1 MYSYGQNSGIDER
14 RGYGIDMAKKYF
26 FIAMAV
32 IIMAIFG
39 LTGCANVADSEKKD
53 IIVVGF
59 SQVGS
64 ESSWR
69 VANSESMKKALCEEE
84 GFELIFDDA
93 KQKQENQ
100 YKAIRN
106 FIQQQVDYIVL
117 APITENGWDDV
128 LKEAKQ
134 AGIPV
139 IIVDRQVDVSD
150 DSLYINWVGSD
161 FLQEG
166 KMATEWLE
174 GELEERGRENDEIN
188 ILHVRGTNGATAQ
201 IFRTKGLQDAVDEHI
216 NWNIV
221 SVLDGEYTEALAYE
235 VTKEYLEKIQ
245 DTGET
250 IDVIYSEND
259 NMTFGVLKA
268 LDEAGIEY
276 GGEDGIIIIS
286 FDAVRSSLE
295 RCLVGDINLCVECNP
310 LHGPRVA
317 NLIRSI
323 EAGNTPSKKSYVSDT
338 YFSYDSITQEVI
350 DERAY

>member
-1 MYSYGQNSGIDER
+1 M
-14 RGYGIDMAKKYF
+14 MKKYINRVLAVLLVLGL
-26 FIAMAV
+26 FIMS
-32 IIMAIFG
+32 
-39 LTGCANVADSEKKD
+39 GCANAADSDKKD
-53 IIVVGF
+53 LIVVGF

-69 VANSESMKKALCEEE
+69 VANSESMKKALSEEE

-100 YKAIRN
+100 YKAIRM

-128 LKEAKQ
+128 LAEARQ

-139 IIVDRQVDVSD
+139 IIVDRQVNVADEG
-150 DSLYINWVGSD
+150 LYTTWVGSD

-166 KMATEWLE
+166 KVATDWLDE
-174 GELEERGRENDEIN
+174 ELTKRGKESDTIN
-188 ILHVRGTNGATAQ
+188 ILHVRGTEGATAQ
-201 IFRTKGLQDAVDEHI
+201 IFRTKGLEDAVNDNP
-216 NWNIV
+216 NWNV
-221 SVLDGEYTEALAYE
+221 VGVLDGEYTEAKAYE
-235 VTKEYLEKIQ
+235 VTKDYLEKQ
-245 DTGET
+245 HGNGAQ

-268 LDEAGIEY
+268 LDEEGIEY
-276 GGEDGIIIIS
+276 GGENGIIVIS

-295 RCLVGDINLCVECNP
+295 RCLLGEITLCVECNP

-317 NLIRSI
+317 NLIKSI
-323 EAGNTPSKKSYVSDT
+323 EAGNVPQKKSYVNDT
-338 YFSYDSITQEVI
+338 FFSAETITEDI
-350 DERAY
+350 IEERPY

>member
-1 MYSYGQNSGIDER
+1 M
-14 RGYGIDMAKKYF
+14 KKNKKPMLKLMF
-26 FIAMAV
+26 FVLASMLIVM
-32 IIMAIFG
+32 
-39 LTGCANVADSEKKD
+39 TGCAGVAESDEKEY
-53 IIVVGF
+53 IVVGF

-69 VANSESMKKALCEEE
+69 VANSESMKEALSEKY
-84 GFELIFDDA
+84 GYELIFDDA

-100 YKAIRN
+100 YKAIRM

-128 LKEAKQ
+128 LAEAYQ

-139 IIVDRQVDVSD
+139 IIVDRQVDVANEN
-150 DSLYINWVGSD
+150 LYTTWVGSD

-166 KMATEWLE
+166 KMATEWL
-174 GELEERGRENDEIN
+174 GEELTKRGRQNEEIN
-188 ILHVRGTNGATAQ
+188 ILHVRGTVGATAQ
-201 IFRTKGLQDAVDEHI
+201 IFRTQGLQDAVGENS
-216 NWNIV
+216 NWNIIRV
-221 SVLDGEYTEALAYE
+221 VDGEYTEAKAYE
-235 VTKEYLEKIQ
+235 VTKEYLEKIRG
-245 DTGET
+245 TGEK

-268 LDEAGIEY
+268 LDEEGIEY

-286 FDAVRSSLE
+286 FDAVKSSLE
-295 RCLVGDINLCVECNP
+295 RCLEGDITLCVECNP

-323 EAGNTPSKKSYVSDT
+323 ESGNTPQKKSYVSDT
-338 YFSYDSITQEVI
+338 YFSSDTITEEI
-350 DERAY
+350 INERLY